1 MASKK
6 AKRGESVTQEVLIT
20 ISVVTVA
27 FFVTICYIVH
37 QVFLT
42 RRMRIQYE
50 GGYSEEEIKTFIQ
63 EELSS
68 TKGKSK

>member
-1 MASKK
+1 M
-6 AKRGESVTQEVLIT
+6 TQEVLIT

-50 GGYSEEEIKTFIQ
+50 GGYTEAEIKEILHAEIDPLLETANK
-63 EELSS
+63 
-68 TKGKSK
+68 KGSK

>member
-1 MASKK
+1 M
-6 AKRGESVTQEVLIT
+6 TQEILLT
-20 ISVVTVA
+20 IGAVTIA
-27 FFVTICYIVH
+27 FFITICYIVH

>member
-1 MASKK
+1 MSYEILVII
-6 AKRGESVTQEVLIT
+6 GVI
-20 ISVVTVA
+20 TVA
-27 FFVTICYIVH
+27 FFATVCYIVH

>member
-1 MASKK
+1 M
-6 AKRGESVTQEVLIT
+6 TQEILLT
-20 ISVVTVA
+20 ICAVTIA
-27 FFVTICYIVH
+27 FFITICYIVR

-68 TKGKSK
+68 VKGKSK

>member
-1 MASKK
+1 MNY
-6 AKRGESVTQEVLIT
+6 ETLIT
-20 ISVVTVA
+20 IGVITVA

-50 GGYSEEEIKTFIQ
+50 GGYSEEEIKEIIQ
-63 EELSS
+63 QELSS
-68 TKGKSK
+68 MKGKSK

>member
-1 MASKK
+1 MNY
-6 AKRGESVTQEVLIT
+6 ETLVTIGVI
-20 ISVVTVA
+20 TVA
-27 FFVTICYIVH
+27 FFATVCYIVH
-37 QVFLT
+37 QVFAT